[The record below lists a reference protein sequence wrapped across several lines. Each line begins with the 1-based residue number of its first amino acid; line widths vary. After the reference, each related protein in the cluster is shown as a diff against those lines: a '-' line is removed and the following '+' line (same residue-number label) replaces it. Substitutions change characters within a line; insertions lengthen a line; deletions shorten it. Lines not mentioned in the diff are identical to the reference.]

1 MKQTITLGLL
11 ALLVLIAAA
20 CGGSPVAP
28 AAAEAAA
35 EPAAVQAA
43 AVVPAAAPAS
53 RLDTGYEGALP
64 QRNQLLLGT
73 LRLEDSAA
81 AAVTGEQAAKLL
93 PLWQGIRATTS
104 TGTAS
109 EAETNALLAQIEAAL
124 TDDQLTAIAAMQL
137 TQTDLQEWGKSQG
150 LSVGTGE
157 GAAMGAGSGQSLSPE
172 ARATRRAERGGTG
185 TSGGM
190 STALLDA
197 VIELLEA
204 K

>member
-81 AAVTGEQAAKLL
+81 AVTGWPA
-93 PLWQGIRATTS
+93 
-104 TGTAS
+104 
-109 EAETNALLAQIEAAL
+109 
-124 TDDQLTAIAAMQL
+124 
-137 TQTDLQEWGKSQG
+137 
-150 LSVGTGE
+150 
-157 GAAMGAGSGQSLSPE
+157 
-172 ARATRRAERGGTG
+172 
-185 TSGGM
+185 
-190 STALLDA
+190 
-197 VIELLEA
+197 
-204 K
+204 

>member
-81 AAVTGEQAAKLL
+81 AVTGEQAAKLL

-109 EAETNALLAQIEAAL
+109 EAETNALLEQIEAAL